1 MDVLRE
7 KSAALAADT
16 WFNKAHPNSGISAIA
31 YFSMEFMLSE
41 ALPI

>member
-16 WFNKAHPNSGISAIA
+16 WFNKAHPNSGDLRDC
-31 YFSMEFMLSE
+31 FSMKFMLSE